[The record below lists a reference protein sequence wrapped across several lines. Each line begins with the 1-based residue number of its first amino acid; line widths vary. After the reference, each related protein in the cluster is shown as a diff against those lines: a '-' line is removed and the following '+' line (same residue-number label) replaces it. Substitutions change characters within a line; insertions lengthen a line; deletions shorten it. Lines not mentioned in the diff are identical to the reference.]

1 MGFGWR
7 GGRVAGRTTSD
18 LRPPTPVRHK
28 RAVAAGIVAL
38 MGAGAVVAWLAR
50 SRRNPTACPY
60 SQRFF
65 LDLPRPFMSRR
76 TLRDILAPAP
86 GERVLE
92 VGPGTGYYTL
102 DIAQALGPSGRLDAL
117 DLQQA
122 MLDELVRRAAAR
134 GIVNIVPVQGDAQE
148 LPFPDATYDSA
159 YLVATLGEV
168 PDRDAA
174 LRELRRV
181 LKPGGRLVI
190 GEGQPDPHMVQ
201 FDELRQ
207 HAERAGLRF
216 ELSDGTRLGYF
227 ARFRAV

>member
-1 MGFGWR
+1 
-7 GGRVAGRTTSD
+7 
-18 LRPPTPVRHK
+18 VRRQ
-28 RAVAAGIVAL
+28 RALAAGIVAL
-38 MGAGAVVAWLAR
+38 LGLGALLVWLVR
-50 SRRNPTACPY
+50 SRGNPSACPY
-60 SQRFF
+60 SQRFI
-65 LDLPRPFMSRR
+65 LDLPRPFMPRQ

-102 DIAQALGPSGRLDAL
+102 DVAPALESSGWLDAL
-117 DLQQA
+117 DLQQP
-122 MLDELVRRAAAR
+122 MLDELMHRAAA
-134 GIVNIVPVQGDAQE
+134 GGVANIVPVQGDAQA

-168 PDRDAA
+168 PDRDTA

-190 GEGQPDPHMVQ
+190 GEGQPDPHMVRL
-201 FDELRQ
+201 DELRQ